1 MSGEDL
7 NLILGQDFYN
17 SCRFINIV
25 TYSGLSNSEM
35 WSKVKTFRV
44 KQLIKYS
51 DNNFIYVYCF
61 TNEELTSTIEEFARF
76 VGVKNILDK
85 IDRKISKSTL
95 NNGAEMFQSL
105 YSCPSFFVRL
115 YMKAFYGNKTST
127 TLAMLA
133 SNIIKKANKE
143 DFKEKAIKIFV
154 KIASVLGFQY
164 IFHFNN
170 KTKSFERNILNV
182 KGMKIKG

>member
-1 MSGEDL
+1 
-7 NLILGQDFYN
+7 
-17 SCRFINIV
+17 
-25 TYSGLSNSEM
+25 M
-35 WSKVKTFRV
+35 WSKVRTFRV
-44 KQLIKYS
+44 KQLTKYS

-76 VGVKNILDK
+76 VGVKNISDK
-85 IDRKISKSTL
+85 INKKISKSSL

-133 SNIIKKANKE
+133 SKIIKKANND
-143 DFKEKAIKIFV
+143 DFKEKAIKIFA

-164 IFHFNN
+164 ISHYNN
-170 KTKSFERNILNV
+170 DTQSFERNIVNV
-182 KGMKIKG
+182 KGMRIKG